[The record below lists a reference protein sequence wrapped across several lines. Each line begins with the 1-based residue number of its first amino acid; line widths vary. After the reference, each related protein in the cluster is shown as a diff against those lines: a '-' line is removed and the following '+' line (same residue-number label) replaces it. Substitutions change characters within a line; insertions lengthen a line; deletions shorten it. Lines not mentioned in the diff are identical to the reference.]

1 MSRMFVTI
9 GLPGCG
15 KSTWAQN
22 KNARVISSDAIRKEM
37 FGDEAI
43 QGNPR
48 EVFAEVYKR
57 LAQALIDD
65 VDVIFDATKLNHK
78 RAKAIKMCYEMNC
91 ECVAVYF
98 DVDAQTCIE
107 RQNMRSR
114 KVPASVIR
122 RMSHQLVTPYLGE
135 GWTRIERIL

>member
-1 MSRMFVTI
+1 MSTMFVTI

-22 KNARVISSDAIRKEM
+22 KNARVISSDAIREEM
-37 FGDEAI
+37 FGDETI
-43 QGNPR
+43 QGNPCK
-48 EVFAEVYKR
+48 VFAEVYKR

-65 VDVIFDATKLNHK
+65 VDVIFDATNLDHK
-78 RAKAIKMCYEMNC
+78 RAKAIKMCYEMDC

-122 RMSHQLVTPYLGE
+122 KMSGQLVILCLEE
-135 GWTRIERIL
+135 GCTQIEKIS

>member
-1 MSRMFVTI
+1 MSTMFVTI

-22 KNARVISSDAIRKEM
+22 KKARIISSDAIREEM

-65 VDVIFDATKLNHK
+65 VDVIFDATNLDHK

-98 DVDAQTCIE
+98 DEQTCIE
-107 RQNMRSR
+107 RQNMRFR
-114 KVPASVIR
+114 KVPESVIR
-122 RMSHQLVTPYLGE
+122 RMSHQLVTPYLEE
-135 GWTRIERIL
+135 GWTRIERIS

>member
-1 MSRMFVTI
+1 MSTMFVTI
-9 GLPGCG
+9 GMPGCG

-22 KNARVISSDAIRKEM
+22 KNARVISSDAIREEM
-37 FGDEAI
+37 FGDEVT

-48 EVFAEVYKR
+48 KVFAEVYKR
-57 LAQALIDD
+57 LAQALIDN
-65 VDVIFDATKLNHK
+65 VDVIFDATNLDHK
-78 RAKAIKMCYEMNC
+78 RAKAIKMCHAMNY

-122 RMSHQLVTPYLGE
+122 RMSHQLVTPYLEE
-135 GWTRIERIL
+135 GWTRIEKIS

>member
-1 MSRMFVTI
+1 MSTMFVTI

-15 KSTWAQN
+15 KSTWAQHQ
-22 KNARVISSDAIRKEM
+22 NARIISSDAIREEM

-43 QGNPR
+43 QGDPR
-48 EVFAEVYKR
+48 MVFAEVYKR
-57 LAQALIDD
+57 LMQALVDG
-65 VDVIFDATKLNHK
+65 VDVIFDATNLDNK
-78 RAKAIKMCYEMNC
+78 RTKAIEMCHEMGY

-98 DVDAQTCIE
+98 DADAQTCIE

-122 RMSHQLVTPYLGE
+122 RMSHQLVPPYLEE
-135 GWTRIERIL
+135 GWTRIEKVS